1 MLTKKISLLMV
12 GLGLSCLFFTGCQ
25 TSRYQAGGAPSQAGV
40 GENPISVEVQNGRGT
55 AADDYR
61 YVLASPGLYD

>member
-1 MLTKKISLLMV
+1 MV
-12 GLGLSCLFFTGCQ
+12 GMGFSCLFFTGCQ

-40 GENPISVEVQNGRGT
+40 AENLISIEVQNGRGT

-61 YVLASPGLYD
+61 YVLASPGLYE